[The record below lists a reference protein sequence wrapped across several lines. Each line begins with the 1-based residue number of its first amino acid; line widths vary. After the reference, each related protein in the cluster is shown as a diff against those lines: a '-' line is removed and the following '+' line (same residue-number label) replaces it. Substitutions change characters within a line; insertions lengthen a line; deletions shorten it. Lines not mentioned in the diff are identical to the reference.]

1 MDRIKAITLN
11 VNGLRGHIKRSAL
24 FEYFKSQQYDI
35 MFLQETHSQVKDET
49 KWSEELE
56 WGHAIWNSYNSQ
68 SAGVGIIINTSK
80 NNVKFLGTKYD
91 NKGRI
96 LAVNLEIMET
106 RFTLVNIYAYTSSPR
121 VKNSQRVNFFVE
133 MCKYLVTSYN
143 LILAGD
149 FNITIDPNNDKRPS
163 NSKHPF
169 LQNTL
174 KKIVQNFHL
183 EDTFRATNPKV
194 KEFTFHHAL
203 GAARLDR
210 IYISNLT
217 IVDKAYHLSIPW
229 ADHDAAVLEIN
240 LKSIEKRGPGMWRN
254 NTGHYNDKIFLQEFE
269 DHWRKWIT
277 LKEYMNCNW
286 IEWWINI
293 KTRIKKL
300 LIKFGARVRRRK
312 KEEKE
317 RLEIQLDETRIRLNR
332 GEKVLS
338 QIIQIKSKII
348 KEQSINFESIR
359 MKSKIDNL
367 TPSSKNLQFF
377 FSKIKKRHK
386 LTEIKSLRDS
396 KSIVQSKIKEKLDIV
411 ERFYSSLYKRKDTC
425 PKTQEFFISYIKR
438 VLTEQQKD
446 QLKEDLSIPEIKK
459 VISEIKP
466 NKSPGP
472 DGISIEFYKS
482 CYHIIEK
489 QLQMILNE
497 MYSTPDQTETANGV
511 IHLIFKRGDNT
522 DINNYRPITLLNYD
536 LKILNKILSNRT
548 KNILPDITHPHQF
561 SKLPNKIIDLNLL
574 LREITA
580 DTRNQKLGS
589 LISLDFQKAFDSIDH
604 GFMFATLHKYGMP
617 IKFISYIKAIYSGPK
632 SKILVNGHLSKKIT
646 LQRGVRQGDPLSNVL
661 FTLTTDSLLQ
671 AINEDRNI
679 HGIRLQGIKEEIKTP
694 AFADDTAITTRDEL
708 SAKRAIDMVKLYGNA
723 SGMVLN
729 LSKSKGLCFARN
741 QYDLQINWVNS
752 VQIVGIRYGNVVNG
766 KAWNDKINEC
776 KEILHNI
783 GHRSYNLE
791 ERKTIIKSIILP
803 KMLYLAQTEPLGPK
817 HKYQIRK
824 ITQNFLLPNREDID
838 FNILTLAKSEGGIDL
853 PNIPLILDL
862 QLGKIILQHLQ
873 KLHGDIEQDKSI
885 YSRIDQQIGLSMRNY
900 IGDKF
905 NNSKPHTI
913 TPLMHWKKTLDII
926 KKYEIDINEIR
937 TTPIR
942 AIYDRIIH
950 DQKPKYAGKLMTTK
964 WENVTNKLLSQ
975 QEMILN
981 WKCAHSILPTR
992 AKYRVRMASG
1002 TDLCPWCHNR
1012 TETERHLFNECKEP
1026 AKLMA
1031 TAIWIW
1037 AESNKTTAPPVTTK
1051 ITIEY
1056 NFGRSY

>member
-1 MDRIKAITLN
+1 MAGEGLRYADVAAQNVPQDISWIDRSCDLSFKMKRQIKRDEFWKFLEDLGIKIEEVDGIVQYPNGTTEVSFTNRLKALQMDRMLWKLKQEGKRLPAHRLIVPDKLPLYVNWVPTKMNDNLIMNYITENHGKPDSIAQLKDN
-11 VNGLRGHIKRSAL
+11 KGVKNGSRR
-24 FEYFKSQQYDI
+24 
-35 MFLQETHSQVKDET
+35 
-49 KWSEELE
+49 
-56 WGHAIWNSYNSQ
+56 
-68 SAGVGIIINTSK
+68 IIINREHLVSNPIKSYINIRGFKLFVKHPGQLETCSYCNEPGHMRFQCPEKQKRNPEIILRKQIENQKLDPKQTSNTENPLPEK
-80 NNVKFLGTKYD
+80 ELSSQTSWAESVEIEEISNKGLSLESERTRVTLENTMKSNGNEICHADNIITGKEAIHDKIESGNPTGEIDRPERATPDETISRHHDD
-91 NKGRI
+91 NKKHDHIRKSSCEDEETSCASDRNDQNKVGSRSTELCDSTTDHEVFSDSLNLTEEEGR
-96 LAVNLEIMET
+96 
-106 RFTLVNIYAYTSSPR
+106 NIKRKWESYSS
-121 VKNSQRVNFFVE
+121 
-133 MCKYLVTSYN
+133 
-143 LILAGD
+143 GD

-217 IVDKAYHLSIPW
+217 IVDKAYHLSISW

-332 GEKVLS
+332 GEK
-338 QIIQIKSKII
+338 
-348 KEQSINFESIR
+348 
-359 MKSKIDNL
+359 
-367 TPSSKNLQFF
+367 
-377 FSKIKKRHK
+377 
-386 LTEIKSLRDS
+386 
-396 KSIVQSKIKEKLDIV
+396 
-411 ERFYSSLYKRKDTC
+411 
-425 PKTQEFFISYIKR
+425 
-438 VLTEQQKD
+438 
-446 QLKEDLSIPEIKK
+446 
-459 VISEIKP
+459 
-466 NKSPGP
+466 
-472 DGISIEFYKS
+472 
-482 CYHIIEK
+482 
-489 QLQMILNE
+489 
-497 MYSTPDQTETANGV
+497 
-511 IHLIFKRGDNT
+511 
-522 DINNYRPITLLNYD
+522 
-536 LKILNKILSNRT
+536 
-548 KNILPDITHPHQF
+548 
-561 SKLPNKIIDLNLL
+561 
-574 LREITA
+574 
-580 DTRNQKLGS
+580 
-589 LISLDFQKAFDSIDH
+589 
-604 GFMFATLHKYGMP
+604 
-617 IKFISYIKAIYSGPK
+617 
-632 SKILVNGHLSKKIT
+632 
-646 LQRGVRQGDPLSNVL
+646 
-661 FTLTTDSLLQ
+661 

-885 YSRIDQQIGLSMRNY
+885 YSRIDQQIGLSLRNY

-1037 AESNKTTAPPVTTK
+1037 AESNETTPPPVTTK

-1056 NFGRSY
+1056 NFGDLIENKKRNNLCILLSKMKQCIWNERNLITFNKTIPNSRRVFNKFKKEIIWRHKIEKAKEKSFDINLQEEIKTIELLNERVLRDLGIT